1 MGKVY
6 NLISTLYS
14 KLKRLSVLSES
25 FVKFNTSVS
34 KLPLQGIDAL
44 SVAMEIQKSHFRVL
58 ASGCEAPN
66 DALGN
71 IVCTVYD
78 N

>member
-1 MGKVY
+1 VGEVY
-6 NLISTLYS
+6 NLIGTLYS
-14 KLKRLSVLSES
+14 LFKRLSVLSES

-34 KLPLQGIDAL
+34 KVPLQGIDAL
-44 SVAMEIQKSHFRVL
+44 SVAVVIQKSHFRVL
-58 ASGCEAPN
+58 ACGCEAPN

>member
-25 FVKFNTSVS
+25 FVKFKTSVS
-34 KLPLQGIDAL
+34 KLPLQSIDAL
-44 SVAMEIQKSHFRVL
+44 SVAMEVQKSHFRVL
-58 ASGCEAPN
+58 ASGCEAPD

>member
-1 MGKVY
+1 MGEVY
-6 NLISTLYS
+6 NLISTLHS
-14 KLKRLSVLSES
+14 KFERLSVLSES
-25 FVKFNTSVS
+25 FVKFNTSIS
-34 KLPLQGIDAL
+34 QFPLQGIDAL
-44 SVAMEIQKSHFRVL
+44 SVAVVVQKSHFRVL
-58 ASGCEAPN
+58 ACGCEASN